1 VRASSASPTS
11 GPPQHR
17 HPPSCVAR
25 NLADRQ
31 SDGMDD
37 TGHDVLAGVGP
48 RLRDL
53 RRRRGATLDRLAAET
68 ALTASTLSRL
78 ETGKLR
84 PTLEQLL
91 PLARAHGVPLDD
103 LVQAPPTGD
112 PRIHL
117 RPVRHRGLVFV
128 PLTRR
133 GGGVQAFKVVYPPAT
148 ASPTTALQTHE
159 GYEWF
164 LRPRRP
170 GAADPRRH
178 RASPRPR
185 RGGRV
190 RHRHTAL
197 DRQRR
202 RPARRDAR
210 VVQPPGRAR
219 PTSAGARPAP
229 DATAEAAAATAVRT
243 RPARGR
249 VAPRRR
255 GRRAAGAAQAGAGPG
270 STVMAATGHRSAG
283 GADRREAL
291 LVERR
296 PGGPGPDP
304 HELDVVR
311 RDRQA
316 QARGDAAR

>member
-1 VRASSASPTS
+1 
-11 GPPQHR
+11 
-17 HPPSCVAR
+17 
-25 NLADRQ
+25 
-31 SDGMDD
+31 MDD

-53 RRRRGATLDRLAAET
+53 RRRRGATLDQLAAET

-133 GGGVQAFKVVYPPAT
+133 GGGVQAFKVVYPPAA

-164 LRPRRP
+164 YVL
-170 GAADPRRH
+170 D
-178 RASPRPR
+178 
-185 RGGRV
+185 GRV
-190 RHRHTAL
+190 RLVL
-197 DRQRR
+197 DDTEHLLDPGEVVEFDTGTPHWIGSADD
-202 RPARRDAR
+202 RPAETLALFSL
-210 VVQPPGRAR
+210 QGEHAHLGRGTTR
-219 PTSAGARPAP
+219 
-229 DATAEAAAATAVRT
+229 AERH
-243 RPARGR
+243 G
-249 VAPRRR
+249 
-255 GRRAAGAAQAGAGPG
+255 
-270 STVMAATGHRSAG
+270 
-283 GADRREAL
+283 
-291 LVERR
+291 
-296 PGGPGPDP
+296 
-304 HELDVVR
+304 
-311 RDRQA
+311 
-316 QARGDAAR
+316 